1 MGNSSV
7 THREYIAD
15 FLAQK
20 RIALVGVS
28 RDEKAYSRTL
38 LRELLNHG
46 YDALPVNPLT
56 AEMDGKACVS
66 SVARLSPQ
74 PDGVL
79 LLLPKAEI
87 AQVFREC
94 CAAAVPRVWIP
105 VGIAMGAI
113 TKEDYTAADKAGIR
127 VIRGFCPLM
136 FLSDVAF
143 YHHLHGF
150 FAKLNPRYRA
160 PNS

>member
-1 MGNSSV
+1 MGNPPL
-7 THREYIAD
+7 THQERIAD
-15 FLAQK
+15 FLSQK
-20 RIALVGVS
+20 RIAVVGVS
-28 RDEKAYSRTL
+28 RDEKAYSRAL

-56 AEMDGKACVS
+56 ADIDGKACVS
-66 SVARLSPQ
+66 SVAKLSPQ

-79 LLLPKAEI
+79 LLLPKGEL
-87 AQVFREC
+87 AQVFRDC

-113 TKEDYTAADKAGIR
+113 AREDYAAAEKVGIR

-136 FLSDVAF
+136 FLSDISF
-143 YHHLHGF
+143 FHRFHGF
-150 FAKLNPRYRA
+150 FAKLSPRYRA
-160 PNS
+160 P

>member
-7 THREYIAD
+7 AQRERIAD

-20 RIALVGVS
+20 RIAVIGAS
-28 RDEKAYSRTL
+28 RDEKAYSRML

-46 YDALPVNPLT
+46 HDALPVNPL
-56 AEMDGKACVS
+56 AANIDGQACVS
-66 SVARLSPQ
+66 NVARLSPL
-74 PDGVL
+74 PDGAL
-79 LLLPKAEI
+79 LLLSKAHI
-87 AQVFREC
+87 APVFREC
-94 CAAAVPRVWIP
+94 CAAAIPRIWIP

-113 TKEDYTAADKAGIR
+113 SKTAYAAAEAAGIR

-150 FAKLNPRYRA
+150 FAKLGPRYRA
-160 PNS
+160 P